1 MRKVVLGMQMTL
13 DGYSTGPNDE
23 MDYLPS
29 FTNEDLWRDLHQD
42 MWRELDNAD
51 TFLLGRKTY
60 QIWEQYWPA
69 VASKPQASESDKRFS
84 QFADQA
90 QKIVFSNTLD
100 KVTWKNTRLIK
111 RNIAEEIN
119 KLKQQTGKNL
129 ALAGGATLAQAF
141 ARLELIDEYK
151 ITVHPVILGRGKLL
165 LKDVDLRQQLRLTG
179 TKTYASGAV
188 GLSYVLAK
196 SQAETPRK
204 ELEPIP
210 QI

>member
-1 MRKVVLGMQMTL
+1 MTL

-129 ALAGGATLAQAF
+129 ALAGGATLAQTF

-204 ELEPIP
+204 EVEPIP